1 MEAIKR
7 ILSDYRLSIPTKIYI
22 TDIIEIIILA
32 FLLYHVAKWIKNTR
46 AWALVKG
53 LAVIMVFWLVAVI
66 FQFNVIIWIISNT
79 INVGIIAVL
88 IIFHPE
94 LRKALEQLGKKN
106 IFRSIVIFDD
116 AKDKSERFSDHTL
129 EEIIRATF
137 EMARSKTGALIVI
150 EEEISLS
157 EFESTGIPLD
167 SMLSSE
173 LLINIF
179 ERNTPLHDGAVII
192 RANRIV
198 AATCYLPLS
207 DNIQLS
213 KDLGTRHRAGI
224 GITEVTDCLTIIVSE
239 ETGKVSI
246 SKEGKLIRNVDGDY
260 LRIKLIGA
268 QKKTADAKQ
277 RLRFWRG
284 RRGNEREV
292 D

>member
-1 MEAIKR
+1 MEAIKNL
-7 ILSDYRLSIPTKIYI
+7 IKDYRLSIPNIYI
-22 TDIIEIIILA
+22 TDIFEIIILA
-32 FLLYHVAKWIKNTR
+32 FLIYHVVKWIKNTR

-53 LAVIMVFWLVAVI
+53 LAVIMLFWLIAVI
-66 FQFNVIIWIISNT
+66 FQFNAVIWLISNT
-79 INVGIIAVL
+79 IDVGIIAIL
-88 IIFHPE
+88 IVFQPE

-106 IFRSIVIFDD
+106 IFRSILIFDD
-116 AKDKSERFSDHTL
+116 EKNKVERFSDYTL
-129 EEIIRATF
+129 DEIIRATF
-137 EMARSKTGALIVI
+137 ELARHKTGALIVI
-150 EEEISLS
+150 EEDISLS
-157 EFESTGIPLD
+157 EYEHTGIAID
-167 SMLSSE
+167 SITSSE

-179 ERNTPLHDGAVII
+179 EKNTPLHDGAVLL
-192 RANRIV
+192 RGNRIA

-224 GITEVTDCLTIIVSE
+224 GISEVSDCLTIIVSE

-246 SKEGKLIRNVDGDY
+246 AKEGKLIRNVDGDY
-260 LRIKLIGA
+260 LRIKLTGA
-268 QKKTADAKQ
+268 QKKTTDTKQ